1 MRERSNKKIKKLNNK
16 KNILITGASGFIGSC
31 LIEKAIEK
39 NYETFA
45 VIRKNSNKQYLQNS
59 SINFIE
65 FDFNSNESLDKALQK
80 FKSQFG
86 KIDYIIHAAGVTKSI
101 NKVDFYNGNFEST
114 KNLVEALERNS
125 LIPQKFVLV
134 SSLAAFGCGETDE
147 PITKNQAQKPLTE
160 YGKSK
165 MQAEDY
171 LRSKTNFPFVIVNP
185 TAVYGPRDKDFF
197 FLLKSIS
204 QGIEMYINNTKQKL
218 SFVYVQD
225 LVDAIFIAMESSAFN
240 QNFIVSDLENYTSK
254 EFNNL
259 VKKHLDKKTLT
270 LVIPA
275 FIAHFFALISEGV
288 GHLRKQTPLLNR
300 ERLKE
305 FKAKNWSVDANEIK
319 QLGYIPKYKLNEGL
333 QSAIKWYKEN
343 GWLK

>member
-1 MRERSNKKIKKLNNK
+1 VAINKKKKTLNNK
-16 KNILITGASGFIGSC
+16 KSILITGASGFIGSC
-31 LIEKAIEK
+31 LVEKAIEK
-39 NYETFA
+39 GYQTFA
-45 VIRKNSNKQYLQNS
+45 VIRKNSNKQYLQNPAV
-59 SINFIE
+59 NFVE
-65 FDFNSNESLDKALQK
+65 FDFNNAPSLDKALQD
-80 FKSQFG
+80 FKAQFG

-101 NKVDFYNGNFEST
+101 NKQDFYNGNYHST
-114 KNLVEALERNS
+114 KNLVEALERNGV
-125 LIPQKFVLV
+125 LPDKFVLV

-147 PITKNQAQKPLTE
+147 PITKHQAQKPLTE

-165 MQAEDY
+165 MQAENY
-171 LRSKTNFPFVIVNP
+171 LRSKSNFPFVIVNP

-225 LVDAIFIAMESSAFN
+225 LVDAIYIAMESPAFN
-240 QNFIVSDLENYTSK
+240 ENFIVSDLENYTSK

-259 VKKHLDKKTLT
+259 VKKHLNAKTLT

-275 FIAHFFALISEGV
+275 PIAYFFAIITEGI
-288 GHLRKQTPLLNR
+288 GRITKKTPLLNR

-305 FKAKNWSVDANEIK
+305 FKAKNWSVDATEIH
-319 QLGYIPKYKLNEGL
+319 QLGYKPNYKLDKGL
-333 QSAIKWYKEN
+333 QNAISWYKEN